1 MLAGT
6 PALPNVRQWRAT
18 TMPLTPRSV
27 RAFRQRLLAWFRAN
41 RREHPWRRDRSPYR
55 VWLAEVM
62 LQQTRIAAVI
72 PYYEKFLAR
81 FPTVESLSRSPEQE
95 VLRLWAGLGYYS
107 RARNLQRAA
116 REIVAQ
122 HDGSFPRDF
131 AAAIALPGIGRYTA
145 AAVLSI
151 AFDAPHAV
159 LDGNVARVLA
169 RLDATR
175 GDLRAPQRWKK
186 LETTAQTLLAPKA
199 AGDWNQAMME
209 LGETICTPKSPQC
222 GRCPVARWCEARKR
236 GLVDAIP
243 APRKKQASVTQRIAA
258 AVLLDSRGRTLLV
271 RDPGAHD
278 GVLFSRMWQFPA
290 VQFSKNPAAASRRS
304 FARASA
310 LRSASTHR
318 TPACKARSDVSRH
331 HASAIL
337 RSRRDAADSPAHAP
351 PPAGR
356 HRPRAGIQR
365 DEKNCEGRAGTHF
378 LTFNSVRF
386 TTEKRKRATPPRA
399 ARLGGRAPTY
409 NTELQYFVATQ
420 TAAQEHQP
428 AAVRPSL
435 DDVLRPAS
443 PCSRPEPGRAMTRVP
458 SG

>member
-1 MLAGT
+1 MPAGT

-18 TMPLTPRSV
+18 LMPLTPKSV

-41 RREHPWRRDRSPYR
+41 RREHPWRRDRAPYR

-81 FPTVESLSRSPEQE
+81 FPSVESLARAPEQE

-107 RARNLQRAA
+107 RARNLQHAA
-116 REIVAQ
+116 REIVSQ
-122 HDGSFPRDF
+122 HGGKFPSDF

-159 LDGNVARVLA
+159 LDGNVARVLV
-169 RLDATR
+169 RLDAIR

-186 LETTAQTLLAPKA
+186 LEAAAQTLLAPKA

-209 LGETICTPKSPQC
+209 LGETICTPKSPRC
-222 GRCPVARWCEARKR
+222 GACPVARWCKARER

-258 AVLLDSRGRTLLV
+258 AVLLDSCGRTLLV

-290 VQFSKNPAAASRRS
+290 VQFAKNPAAALADHLRTELR
-304 FARASA
+304 FDPPPLTELPHAKHGVTFRDITLVPFCARVAA
-310 LRSASTHR
+310 L
-318 TPACKARSDVSRH
+318 PV
-331 HASAIL
+331 L
-337 RSRRDAADSPAHAP
+337 PRSRRLPLAD
-351 PPAGR
+351 
-356 HRPRAGIQR
+356 I
-365 DEKNCEGRAGTHF
+365 
-378 LTFNSVRF
+378 
-386 TTEKRKRATPPRA
+386 
-399 ARLGGRAPTY
+399 
-409 NTELQYFVATQ
+409 
-420 TAAQEHQP
+420 
-428 AAVRPSL
+428 
-435 DDVLRPAS
+435 
-443 PCSRPEPGRAMTRVP
+443 TRVP
-458 SG
+458 VSSATRKIARAALHHSS